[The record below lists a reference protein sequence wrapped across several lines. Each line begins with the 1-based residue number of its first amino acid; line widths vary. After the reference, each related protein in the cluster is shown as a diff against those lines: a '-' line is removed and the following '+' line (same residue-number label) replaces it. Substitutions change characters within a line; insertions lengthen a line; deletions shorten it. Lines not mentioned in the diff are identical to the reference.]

1 MGALKPTKYS
11 QTIVLLHK
19 IKVCLKCKIH
29 DLGMDLG
36 SSLNVFWRHLG
47 DMLVLFWVPW
57 RVTFL
62 MDSGGLQEFK
72 DPRKLRVMRW
82 VWRP

>member
-1 MGALKPTKYS
+1 MEALKPTKYS
-11 QTIVLLHK
+11 QTIVLLHE
-19 IKVCLKCKIH
+19 IKVYIKCKIH
-29 DLGMDLG
+29 DLVMDLG
-36 SSLNVFWRHLG
+36 SILEVFWRHLG

-57 RVTFL
+57 RVAFL

-72 DPRKLRVMRW
+72 VGRKLVVISR

>member
-1 MGALKPTKYS
+1 M
-11 QTIVLLHK
+11 
-19 IKVCLKCKIH
+19 H

-36 SSLNVFWRHLG
+36 SSLDVFWRHLG

-72 DPRKLRVMRW
+72 EGRKLGVIRS